1 MLTSGTCIVAIR
13 TPDEIVIG
21 ADSFENVRDGKQN
34 VVCKIGIVGDIVSA
48 TAGLSRVFDDETFE
62 EHFNVRQ
69 IIRREIDPQVS
80 LEENMRR
87 IVSAVA
93 TKAKTYFAIKL
104 EGERLEFLKALNKP
118 LEIILGRYEENTLR
132 IAAARL
138 MRKAP
143 GDSLELSASVLRPCP
158 FPGLHPVEC
167 YLAGTHDA
175 ILQDF
180 EFRRLM
186 ETSDLVGTV
195 EDAIL
200 IQARK
205 DEYVG
210 GPIRIIQITESG
222 VRWRRGQE
230 GCG

>member
-21 ADSFENVRDGKQN
+21 ADSFERVCDGKQN
-34 VVCKIGIVGDIVSA
+34 IVCKIGIVGDIVFA

-62 EHFNVRQ
+62 EHFNVRE
-69 IIRREIDPQVS
+69 IVRGEIDPQVPI
-80 LEENMRR
+80 EENLRR

-93 TKAKTYFAIKL
+93 VKAKAYFAIKL
-104 EGERLEFLKALNKP
+104 DGERLNFLKALNKP

-132 IAAARL
+132 IAAGRL

-143 GDSLELSASVLRPCP
+143 DDSLELGASVLRPCR
-158 FPGLHPVEC
+158 FPGLHVEC
-167 YLAGTHDA
+167 YLAGACDA

-180 EFRRLM
+180 EFHRLM
-186 ETSDLVGTV
+186 ETPDLVGTV

-205 DEYVG
+205 DESVG
-210 GPIRIIQITESG
+210 GPIRIIQVTESG
-222 VRWRRGQE
+222 VRWRREQE